1 MKSSHLNF
9 ALRQPLGS
17 LVKSQN
23 KKGYKLKRKWVCV
36 SVLFSCVFSCV
47 DNEAKTCIASFA
59 TVRNRDQRVVA
70 AGAGADIRVSL
81 RSII

>member
-1 MKSSHLNF
+1 MESSHLNF

-36 SVLFSCVFSCV
+36 GVLFSCVFSCV
-47 DNEAKTCIASFA
+47 DNEAIPCIAPVT
-59 TVRNRDQRVVA
+59 TVRNTDKRVVA
-70 AGAGADIRVSL
+70 AGAGADVRVSL

>member
-1 MKSSHLNF
+1 MKSTHLNF

-23 KKGYKLKRKWVCV
+23 KKGYKLNNKWVCV
-36 SVLFSCVFSCV
+36 RVLFSFVFSCV
-47 DNEAKTCIASFA
+47 DNGAIPCIAPVT
-59 TVRNRDQRVVA
+59 TVRNRNKRLDA
-70 AGAGADIRVSL
+70 AGGGADVRVSL